1 MKTNYCMAAII
12 VAIIFSAAYLYTNRF
27 SISTTEKI
35 AYVYDKFNGE
45 MQIFTLN
52 GKKNL
57 TDNTAKIDGEYEKAK
72 KKVSVKIAYMGD
84 RCTEDYPLDVR
95 ISNESDR
102 KILYSSFNLDIR
114 EKGSST
120 SLINDG
126 TLSFPKLVQDGIV
139 EPGYTL
145 SVCYKMPKISK
156 KFDKEK
162 MEVVIYGAEYT
173 FWGIPKGNM
182 DVLMR
187 FDAFK

>member
-72 KKVSVKIAYMGD
+72 KKVSVKIA
-84 RCTEDYPLDVR
+84 
-95 ISNESDR
+95 
-102 KILYSSFNLDIR
+102 
-114 EKGSST
+114 
-120 SLINDG
+120 
-126 TLSFPKLVQDGIV
+126 
-139 EPGYTL
+139 
-145 SVCYKMPKISK
+145 
-156 KFDKEK
+156 
-162 MEVVIYGAEYT
+162 
-173 FWGIPKGNM
+173 
-182 DVLMR
+182 
-187 FDAFK
+187 

>member
-120 SLINDG
+120 SLIRACLE
-126 TLSFPKLVQDGIV
+126 THLSIMK
-139 EPGYTL
+139 
-145 SVCYKMPKISK
+145 
-156 KFDKEK
+156 
-162 MEVVIYGAEYT
+162 
-173 FWGIPKGNM
+173 
-182 DVLMR
+182 R
-187 FDAFK
+187 FNSMLAMAI

>member
-1 MKTNYCMAAII
+1 MKNNYCI
-12 VAIIFSAAYLYTNRF
+12 VAIIIATIFSATYFYVNRF
-27 SISTTEKI
+27 SITTTENFTYI
-35 AYVYDKFNGE
+35 YDKISGE
-45 MQIFTLN
+45 MQIFTSN
-52 GKKNL
+52 GKKDI
-57 TDNTAKIDGEYEKAK
+57 TDNTEKVDREYEKVK
-72 KKVSVKIAYMGD
+72 NKVNVKIAYMGD
-84 RCTEDYPLDVR
+84 RCTDDYPLDVR

-102 KILYSSFNLDIR
+102 KILYSSFNVDIR

-120 SLINDG
+120 SLLSNE
-126 TLSFPKLVQDGIV
+126 TLSLPKLVQDSII

-145 SVCYKMPKISK
+145 SACYKMPKLSK

-173 FWGIPKGNM
+173 FFGIPKGNM